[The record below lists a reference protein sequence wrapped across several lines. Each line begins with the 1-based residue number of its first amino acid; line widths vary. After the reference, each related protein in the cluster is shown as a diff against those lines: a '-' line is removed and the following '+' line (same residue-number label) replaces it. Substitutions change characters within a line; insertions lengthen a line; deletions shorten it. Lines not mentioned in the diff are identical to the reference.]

1 MFKKVLCAN
10 RGEIAVRVFRASA
23 ELGART
29 VAIFSPPDRL
39 QPHRYKADESY
50 CVGEGMD
57 ITPVGCYLVC
67 DPELSPSSRWYI
79 HQLLASVTAQST
91 RAAAHHTHPRNVY
104 TVASLRV
111 LRRSAMRR

>member
-57 ITPVGCYLVC
+57 ITPVGCYLVRHPDLTHPTLLWC
-67 DPELSPSSRWYI
+67 I
-79 HQLLASVTAQST
+79 HQLLAPTASQSQH
-91 RAAAHHTHPRNVY
+91 RP
-104 TVASLRV
+104 LM
-111 LRRSAMRR
+111 L

>member
-1 MFKKVLCAN
+1 MRCAHRSQMFKKVLCAN

-67 DPELSPSSRWYI
+67 VTHHSSTP
-79 HQLLASVTAQST
+79 LAVEW
-91 RAAAHHTHPRNVY
+91 
-104 TVASLRV
+104 
-111 LRRSAMRR
+111 